1 MSTVDDKVDDS
12 ERQDGRRFA
21 LLLSVCPSVMIRI
34 RNWTIRTNQCSCVE
48 VTWLLRSQF
57 QSLLQDMQPRY
68 TYKKITTSHIFPFFQ
83 RLTGSGGPGG
93 SGISS
98 NPHSLN
104 VIAGKPRAD
113 FPVCLRVEAIVAG
126 DLGGD
131 RRAFLGVLSSTLSR
145 TDIDCTERV
154 SELGKS

>member
-1 MSTVDDKVDDS
+1 MN
-12 ERQDGRRFA
+12 
-21 LLLSVCPSVMIRI
+21 SVI
-34 RNWTIRTNQCSCVE
+34 
-48 VTWLLRSQF
+48 F
-57 QSLLQDMQPRY
+57 QSLLQILYATQV
-68 TYKKITTSHIFPFFQ
+68 YKKNTTSHILPFFQ

-98 NPHSLN
+98 NPHSLS

-113 FPVCLRVEAIVAG
+113 FPVCLRVEAIVAS

-154 SELGKS
+154 SELGKIKFEESF

>member
-1 MSTVDDKVDDS
+1 MS
-12 ERQDGRRFA
+12 
-21 LLLSVCPSVMIRI
+21 
-34 RNWTIRTNQCSCVE
+34 
-48 VTWLLRSQF
+48 VTKKECRGPGG
-57 QSLLQDMQPRY
+57 QPAAKHY
-68 TYKKITTSHIFPFFQ
+68 IFPFFQ

-98 NPHSLN
+98 NPQSLN

-113 FPVCLRVEAIVAG
+113 FPVCLRVDAIVAG

-131 RRAFLGVLSSTLSR
+131 SRAFLGVLSSTLSW

-154 SELGKS
+154 SELGKFKIEEILKSVGRLTVSLDSAHGSNSCTPP

>member
-1 MSTVDDKVDDS
+1 VLYFNHYY
-12 ERQDGRRFA
+12 R
-21 LLLSVCPSVMIRI
+21 VCNPGI
-34 RNWTIRTNQCSCVE
+34 QK
-48 VTWLLRSQF
+48 
-57 QSLLQDMQPRY
+57 D
-68 TYKKITTSHIFPFFQ
+68 TTCHIFLFFQ
-83 RLTGSGGPGG
+83 RLAGSGGPGG

-126 DLGGD
+126 DLGGG
-131 RRAFLGVLSSTLSR
+131 REAFLGVLFSTLSW

-154 SELGKS
+154 SELGKIKIEEIS